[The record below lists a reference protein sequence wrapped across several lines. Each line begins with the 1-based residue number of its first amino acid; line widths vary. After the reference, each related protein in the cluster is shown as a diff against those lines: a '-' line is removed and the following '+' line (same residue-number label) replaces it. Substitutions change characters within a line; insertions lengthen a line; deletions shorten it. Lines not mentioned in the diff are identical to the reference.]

1 MLKLDLNRLF
11 EDKGIENPTQFLK
24 KNGLTAHTTS
34 RLLNNKVS
42 SISFKHLET
51 ICLLLNCTIDD
62 LFSWENDNKTGIYKD
77 HSLQKLVRGKKK
89 GNIVGKLKGLPVDK
103 LNQVRD
109 FIDTLAKKTD

>member
-1 MLKLDLNRLF
+1 MLKLDLTRIM
-11 EDKGIENPTQFLK
+11 EDKGIENASQFFK

-42 SISFKHLET
+42 SISFKHIET

-77 HSLQKLVRGKKK
+77 HSLQKLTRGKKK
-89 GNIVGKLKGLPVDK
+89 GNIVGKLKDLPVDQ

-109 FIDTLAKKTD
+109 FIEELAKKKD